1 MSRCGLGSDNH
12 PACRFAYIF
21 PRPARELPSYRTE
34 WTRISKAEN
43 LELRRKLIEAVRCVR
58 FYETGA
64 TDAGERAHSML
75 EGLQSHANGAGPNAG
90 QVH

>member
-1 MSRCGLGSDNH
+1 LGSDNH

-58 FYETGA
+58 FQETGA

-75 EGLQSHANGAGPNAG
+75 EGLQSAHEWRRPKAG
-90 QVH
+90 

>member
-1 MSRCGLGSDNH
+1 MAPITIQLDNSH
-12 PACRFAYIF
+12 NIL
-21 PRPARELPSYRTE
+21 PRPARELPGCRTE

-43 LELRRKLIEAVRCVR
+43 LELQRKLIEAVRCVR
-58 FYETGA
+58 FWETGA

-90 QVH
+90 QAH